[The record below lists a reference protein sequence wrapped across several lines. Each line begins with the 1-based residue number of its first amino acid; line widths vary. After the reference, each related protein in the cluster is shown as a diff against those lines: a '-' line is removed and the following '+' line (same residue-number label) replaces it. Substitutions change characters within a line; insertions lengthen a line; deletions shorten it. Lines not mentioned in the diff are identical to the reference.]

1 MKKKLID
8 ALATKF
14 PGVDAKDL
22 GRIADNLLRSKTLAT
37 DEDVNSAV
45 EEVTFAD
52 ILKSYGD
59 SRAAEAS
66 KTAVSNYEKKH
77 GLKDGKAVQTD
88 DGDLD
93 GDDESGDGGD
103 EDGKGSK
110 KPNAKKPTNK
120 KDEGDD
126 SALAALLKKLDAK
139 LDAQAAE
146 IAAMKKGEV
155 SKTRKARVAEVI
167 KGLSDVQKKAYTRIP
182 VDDLSDEDF
191 DSLMGEL
198 TDEVSELSKDV
209 KASGGIFGLPL
220 GGGNHGNGGEGGSGG
235 KGAASE
241 AELKDVMEG
250 FNL

>member
-77 GLKDGKAVQTD
+77 GLKDGKPSAQTD
-88 DGDLD
+88 DDD
-93 GDDESGDGGD
+93 PGDDDPGDGGD
-103 EDGKGSK
+103 DDKGGKKSG
-110 KPNAKKPTNK
+110 AKKPTNK
-120 KDEGDD
+120 KDDD
-126 SALAALLKKLDAK
+126 ESALAALLKKLDAK

-155 SKTRKARVAEVI
+155 SKTRKARVADLI
-167 KGLSDVQKKAYTRIP
+167 KGLTDVQKKAYNRIP

-191 DSLMGEL
+191 DAMIGEI
-198 TDEVSELSKDV
+198 TEEVSELSRDN
-209 KASGGIFGLPL
+209 KAGGGIFGLPL
-220 GGGNHGNGGEGGSGG
+220 GGGNHGNGNEGGGG
-235 KGAASE
+235 GNSTASE
-241 AELKDVMEG
+241 AELKDVMDG

>member
-1 MKKKLID
+1 MKKKLIE

-22 GRIADNLLRSKTLAT
+22 GRIADNLIRTKTLTT

-77 GLKDGKAVQTD
+77 KLKDGKAVQTD
-88 DGDLD
+88 DDDDPDDDDPDKD
-93 GDDESGDGGD
+93 GDDPDK
-103 EDGKGSK
+103 DGKKAG
-110 KPNAKKPTNK
+110 AKKTPKK
-120 KDEGDD
+120 KDED
-126 SALAALLKKLDAK
+126 SELVKMLKSINAK
-139 LDAQAAE
+139 LDAQAGE
-146 IAAMKKGEV
+146 IAAMKRGEV
-155 SKTRKARVAEVI
+155 SKTRKARVAELI
-167 KGLSDVQKKAYTRIP
+167 KGLSDTQKKAYNRIA

-191 DSLMGEL
+191 DTLVGEITEEVNEL
-198 TDEVSELSKDV
+198 TQEA
-209 KASGGIFGLPL
+209 KAGGGAFGLPL
-220 GGGNHGNGGEGGSGG
+220 GGGNHGNDGGSDKD
-235 KGAASE
+235 KGAATD
-241 AELKDVMEG
+241 AELKEVVDG

>member
-22 GRIADNLLRSKTLAT
+22 GRIADNLVRTKTLAT

-77 GLKDGKAVQTD
+77 KLKDGKPAEQTD
-88 DGDLD
+88 D
-93 GDDESGDGGD
+93 DDPDDNDSGNGEGEGDG
-103 EDGKGSK
+103 K
-110 KPNAKKPTNK
+110 KPKAKKPTEK
-120 KDEGDD
+120 KDDD
-126 SALAALLKKLDAK
+126 ESALAALLKKLDAK

-155 SKTRKARVAEVI
+155 SKTRKARVADLI
-167 KGLSDVQKKAYTRIP
+167 KGLSDTQKKAYNRIP
-182 VDDLSDEDF
+182 VDDLTDEDF
-191 DSLMGEL
+191 DSLVGEI
-198 TDEVSELSKDV
+198 TDEVSELSKEN
-209 KASGGIFGLPL
+209 KAGGGIFGLPL
-220 GGGNHGNGGEGGSGG
+220 GGGNHGNGDEGGSGS
-235 KGAASE
+235 KKAASE

>member
-8 ALATKF
+8 ALTTKF

-22 GRIADNLLRSKTLAT
+22 GRIADNILRAKTLTT

-66 KTAVSNYEKKH
+66 KSAVSNYEKKY

-88 DGDLD
+88 DDD
-93 GDDESGDGGD
+93 PDDDEPDNNGNGGEGDG
-103 EDGKGSK
+103 K
-110 KPNAKKPTNK
+110 KPNAKKTPKPNK
-120 KDEGDD
+120 EE
-126 SALAALLKKLDAK
+126 SELATLLKKLDAK

-146 IAAMKKGEV
+146 IASMKKGEV
-155 SKTRKARVAEVI
+155 SKSRKARIAELI
-167 KGLSDVQKKAYTRIP
+167 KDLSEVQKKAYNRIP
-182 VDDLSDEDF
+182 VDDLSDEAFETLVTDIT
-191 DSLMGEL
+191 GE
-198 TDEVSELSKDV
+198 VGELSKEN
-209 KASGGIFGLPL
+209 KAGGGIFGLPL
-220 GGGNHGNGGEGGSGG
+220 GGDNHGNGEGSD

-241 AELKDVMEG
+241 AELKAVMEG

>member
-22 GRIADNLLRSKTLAT
+22 GRIADNLLRTKTLTT

-77 GLKDGKAVQTD
+77 KLKDGKPATQTEDDDTD
-88 DGDLD
+88 D
-93 GDDESGDGGD
+93 DDDDSGNGGG
-103 EDGKGSK
+103 EDDNGGKKS
-110 KPNAKKPTNK
+110 NAKKPTNK
-120 KDEGDD
+120 KDDD
-126 SALAALLKKLDAK
+126 SELAKLLKSMNAK

-155 SKTRKARVAEVI
+155 SKSRKARVAELI
-167 KGLSDVQKKAYTRIP
+167 KGLSDIQKKAYNRIP

-191 DSLMGEL
+191 DSLMEEI
-198 TDEVSELSKDV
+198 TSEVSELAQEN
-209 KASGGIFGLPL
+209 KAGGGIFGLPL
-220 GGGNHGNGGEGGSGG
+220 GGGNHGNGNSGQ
-235 KGAASE
+235 KTETASE
-241 AELKDVMEG
+241 AELKEIVDGM
-250 FNL
+250 NL